1 MDREEIEHKIREIVA
16 ARTNSQKIFEISADD
31 SLGTVGID
39 SLAFSWILADM
50 ENTFNF
56 VMMGSD
62 IMKLKTL
69 TRAVDYVEQKMQT

>member
-31 SLGTVGID
+31 PLGTVGID

-69 TRAVDYVEQKMQT
+69 TRAVDYVEQKMQK

>member
-1 MDREEIEHKIREIVA
+1 MDRLEIEHKIREIVA
-16 ARTNSQKIFEISADD
+16 ARTNSQKIFELSADD

-69 TRAVDYVEQKMQT
+69 TRAVDYVEQRIQT